1 VAADTATAAVIWAG
15 KADGH
20 ADMGDLGERGD
31 LGIIMC
37 DRCEID
43 DGGDI
48 EDIEDVGWPEVRVSC
63 GSSGPNIL
71 RLRFGFWRLE
81 RARTG
86 CERAARESFL
96 MFLLLV
102 VLVVVV
108 LVLAVVVLVL
118 TSVPVLTRA
127 LAAPYIAP
135 GDIAIIRLVNVLSAS
150 AFSSMS
156 TPVYGEHGNDD
167 GGSGAIGDD
176 AIASISRGGDGD
188 RLLAFFA
195 FLPLV
200 FSSSSLP
207 WLEVEPLRSRAF
219 LPTFTGL
226 PSLPTFSDRMLL

>member
-1 VAADTATAAVIWAG
+1 VAADTATAAVICAG

-37 DRCEID
+37 ERCEMD

-48 EDIEDVGWPEVRVSC
+48 EDMEDVGWPEVRVSC

-71 RLRFGFWRLE
+71 GLRLGFWRLE

-102 VLVVVV
+102 VLAVVA
-108 LVLAVVVLVL
+108 LVLA
-118 TSVPVLTRA
+118 SVPVLTRA
-127 LAAPYIAP
+127 FATPWIAP

-150 AFSSMS
+150 AFSSVS

-167 GGSGAIGDD
+167 GGSGAMGDD
-176 AIASISRGGDGD
+176 AIASISSGGDGD